1 MQGLYIFV
9 NLKPFFFGFFI
20 QSSNKIKL
28 NSILKIVYNYWSKN
42 KLNYSIF
49 VNDKWIYYNYTF
61 QSS

>member
-9 NLKPFFFGFFI
+9 NLKPFFFGL
-20 QSSNKIKL
+20 IKL